1 MKEKCLINMS
11 KGVQKI
17 RSINQANKNRRQ
29 LKQKRTLAK
38 SNPWRLRFKPRLSI
52 QIAIHAIRRRYKR
65 KMILHAISIV
75 AS

>member
-17 RSINQANKNRRQ
+17 RSINQADKLN
-29 LKQKRTLAK
+29 QKRTLAK

-65 KMILHAISIV
+65 KTILHAISIV